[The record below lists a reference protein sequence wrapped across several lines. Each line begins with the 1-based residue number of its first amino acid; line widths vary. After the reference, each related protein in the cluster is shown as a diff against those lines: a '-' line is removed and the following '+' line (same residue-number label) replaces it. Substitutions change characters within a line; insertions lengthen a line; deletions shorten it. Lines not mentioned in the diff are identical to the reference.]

1 MRYVS
6 ADEVHA
12 TLDYPSLVAALGELF
27 RRGVDEARAIH
38 LTEPLPDGKENV
50 WLLLP
55 AWQHGRHQ
63 GIKLVSVYPGNA
75 AKGLESVQGLYVLF
89 DGTNGLP
96 LAAIDGAALTF
107 WKTAANSA
115 LAASWLARPDAATLL
130 MVGAG
135 ALAPHLV
142 RAHCAVRPIRHVLIW
157 NRTAANAERMVAAVA
172 RPGLTVEVAGDLATA
187 AQSADVISC
196 ATMATTP
203 VVRGEWLKPGTH
215 LDLVGGFR
223 PDMRE
228 ADDEAVRRARV
239 FIDAWFTA
247 GDHCGDIC
255 QPLATSLLRKEDI
268 TDSFQLARGERPGR
282 TAPEEITLFKSGGGG
297 HEDLGTAQ
305 HLMARLAGSQ
315 EGR

>member
-6 ADEVHA
+6 AEEVHA
-12 TLDYPSLVAALGELF
+12 ALDYPSLVEALRELF

-55 AWQHGRHQ
+55 AGQHGRHQ

-89 DGTNGLP
+89 DGTNGMP

-130 MVGAG
+130 MVGSG

-142 RAHCAVRPIRHVLIW
+142 RAHCAVRPIRQVLIW
-157 NRTAANAERMVAAVA
+157 NRTAANAERMAAA
-172 RPGLTVEVAGDLATA
+172 IAQPGLTVEVAGDLAA
-187 AQSADVISC
+187 AVARADVISC

-203 VVRGEWLKPGTH
+203 VIRGEWLKAGTH

-223 PDMRE
+223 LDMRE
-228 ADDEAVRRARV
+228 ADDAAVRRARV

-255 QPLATSLLRKEDI
+255 QPLATGLLRKDDI

-282 TAPEEITLFKSGGGG
+282 TAPAEITLFKSGGGG

-305 HLMARLAGSQ
+305 HLMARLAG
-315 EGR
+315 G